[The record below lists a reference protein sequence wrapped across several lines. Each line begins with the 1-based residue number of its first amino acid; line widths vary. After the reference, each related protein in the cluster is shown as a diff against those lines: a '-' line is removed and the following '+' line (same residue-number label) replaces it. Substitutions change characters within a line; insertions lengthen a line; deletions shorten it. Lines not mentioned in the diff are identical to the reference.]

1 MKTIILLSHGELAKG
16 MADTAQMIM
25 GKQKNL
31 YAISAYTEEN
41 VNFPAMVKKLIQS
54 SPGETVLVTDLM
66 GGSVNNQ
73 MIELA
78 AQTGAHLISGMNL
91 TLVLSLLNDDPSLSA
106 SQWIELALSDAK
118 NGIVY
123 CSRLSQPV
131 QDDDF

>member
-1 MKTIILLSHGELAKG
+1 M
-16 MADTAQMIM
+16 
-25 GKQKNL
+25 
-31 YAISAYTEEN
+31 
-41 VNFPAMVKKLIQS
+41 
-54 SPGETVLVTDLM
+54 
-66 GGSVNNQ
+66 NNQ

-91 TLVLSLLNDDPSLSA
+91 TLVLSLLNDDPSLST